1 MKEKRKYFVYI
12 LKCFDDTFYIGKTL
26 DLKKRLRAHNGKI
39 KGGAKYTRQ
48 RRPVKL
54 KYFEKFETQTEALKR
69 EYTLKQL
76 NRKEKE
82 KLILQ
87 K

>member
-1 MKEKRKYFVYI
+1 MKKERKYFAYI
-12 LKCFDDTFYIGKTL
+12 LGCSDGTFYTGKTL
-26 DLKKRLRAHNGKI
+26 DLEKRINAHNGKI

-54 KYFEKFETQTEALKR
+54 KYFETFETQTEALKR

-76 NRKEKE
+76 NRQEKE
-82 KLILQ
+82 ELIRQ

>member
-1 MKEKRKYFVYI
+1 MYILECADGSFYTGKTFDLEKR
-12 LKCFDDTFYIGKTL
+12 LK
-26 DLKKRLRAHNGKI
+26 AHNGKL

-48 RRPVKL
+48 RRPVML

-82 KLILQ
+82 ELVGNKSNLPQ
-87 K
+87 DF